1 MGVLAGSY
9 TLIDTALQGGV
20 IANAPITTAS
30 AVLLQT
36 EKPLKRLLHL
46 LVGRTALNRGV
57 NEIQT

>member
-20 IANAPITTAS
+20 IANAPITAS
-30 AVLLQT
+30 AVLSQT

-46 LVGRTALNRGV
+46 LVGRTALNRGA